1 MTAAE
6 VQSPLRRL
14 LWQRDKKLYIT
25 CAVIGL
31 VQLALRSVMKSRA
44 AANFAVQY
52 LVRPFHQLTG
62 VISSI
67 LPFSL
72 AEVCWIGLILF
83 CLWYAVRTIWFLF
96 VPPPRYAGIKVK
108 KGTRPPDV
116 EVTAGLRVSV
126 LWRRLFGA
134 FTIAFGIYTAFTL
147 LWGLVYYT
155 DTFEEKAGID
165 VQPVTVEELAATT
178 RLFAE
183 KVNAAAPLVKHVEP
197 GKLTGDMDAIFAASD
212 TLYDVLA
219 DTYSFLTE
227 DDVQPKQIS
236 PFFSHIMST
245 IHYTGFFFPFTGE
258 ANLNID
264 APECLVPS
272 TIAHEIAHMHG
283 IAPEQTAN
291 FVAVLACDTCG
302 DPLYAYSGYLMG
314 YIHLSNALYEAS
326 YDQWHEVASLL
337 CTEAN
342 QDLRANNEYWQHF
355 DSSVADT
362 ADSTYSAFLQSY
374 DQPLGS
380 KSYGAVVD
388 LLVVYYG
395 RAQA

>member
-1 MTAAE
+1 MLICSLTDRPDEPLTAAE

-108 KGTRPPDV
+108 KGRRPPDV

-219 DTYSFLTE
+219 DTY
-227 DDVQPKQIS
+227 
-236 PFFSHIMST
+236 
-245 IHYTGFFFPFTGE
+245 
-258 ANLNID
+258 
-264 APECLVPS
+264 
-272 TIAHEIAHMHG
+272 
-283 IAPEQTAN
+283 
-291 FVAVLACDTCG
+291 
-302 DPLYAYSGYLMG
+302 
-314 YIHLSNALYEAS
+314 
-326 YDQWHEVASLL
+326 
-337 CTEAN
+337 
-342 QDLRANNEYWQHF
+342 
-355 DSSVADT
+355 
-362 ADSTYSAFLQSY
+362 
-374 DQPLGS
+374 
-380 KSYGAVVD
+380 
-388 LLVVYYG
+388 
-395 RAQA
+395 